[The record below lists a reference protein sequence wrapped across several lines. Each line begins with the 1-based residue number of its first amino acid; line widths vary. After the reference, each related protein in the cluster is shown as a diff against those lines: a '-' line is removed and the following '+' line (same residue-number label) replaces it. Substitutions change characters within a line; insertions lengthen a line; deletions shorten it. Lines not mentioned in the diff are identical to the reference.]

1 MDDLIVSGWLE
12 TTAGDGTRW
21 CRALP
26 APKPSHTIQGE
37 FVPAPTTSMRRVGVL
52 KGVRWVHCGGRSL
65 SPSRARA
72 CECISP
78 PPLYPSLGQMRGF
91 GAPRREPVFESKAIP
106 VLANF
111 GVAEG
116 WSRPSSCAPRVYTRS
131 SEDQ

>member
-52 KGVRWVHCGGRSL
+52 KRGTVGPLWGPQPFAL
-65 SPSRARA
+65 AR
-72 CECISP
+72 P
-78 PPLYPSLGQMRGF
+78 GL
-91 GAPRREPVFESKAIP
+91 
-106 VLANF
+106 
-111 GVAEG
+111 
-116 WSRPSSCAPRVYTRS
+116 
-131 SEDQ
+131 